1 MDIFNRTKLL
11 IGEENLKK
19 LHMSNILVFGVGGVG
34 GYVIEALV
42 RAGIENITI
51 VDNDTISETN
61 INRQIIATTENVGKY
76 KVDEMKNRILS
87 INPYTKVK
95 AIKEFYTEES
105 NILNNTYDYVIDAID
120 TVSSKIAIIKKCKE
134 LQIPII
140 SCMGTGNKLNPK
152 NFKIADISKTKVCPL
167 AKVIRKELKKLG
179 IEKVKVLYSEE
190 EPIKTYEK
198 EENRKVPAS
207 ISFVPSVA
215 GLIIASEVV
224 NDLITI

>member
-95 AIKEFYTEES
+95 AIKEFYT
-105 NILNNTYDYVIDAID
+105 AI
-120 TVSSKIAIIKKCKE
+120 
-134 LQIPII
+134 
-140 SCMGTGNKLNPK
+140 
-152 NFKIADISKTKVCPL
+152 F
-167 AKVIRKELKKLG
+167 
-179 IEKVKVLYSEE
+179 
-190 EPIKTYEK
+190 
-198 EENRKVPAS
+198 
-207 ISFVPSVA
+207 
-215 GLIIASEVV
+215 
-224 NDLITI
+224 